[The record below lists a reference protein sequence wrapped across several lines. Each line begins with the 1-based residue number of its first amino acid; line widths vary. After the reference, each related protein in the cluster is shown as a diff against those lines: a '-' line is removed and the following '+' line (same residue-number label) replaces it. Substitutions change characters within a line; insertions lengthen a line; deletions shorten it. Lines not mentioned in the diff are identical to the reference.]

1 VLLLDKYRYI
11 KVTDVNGNIAEMATV
26 TVEDK
31 IVSTYKSIT
40 VQLNAAGFQ

>member
-11 KVTDVNGNIAEMATV
+11 KVTDVNGNIADTAIV

-31 IVSTYKSIT
+31 IAEYLQNYHCS
-40 VQLNAAGFQ
+40 A